1 MKYELLGYKK
11 CSTCKNVEKIIKDKG
26 LDYTFRDITEDKL
39 SIVKLKELH
48 KKSGLPLKK
57 FFNTSGVLYREM
69 ELSKKLEGMD
79 EEKQL
84 ELLASDGKLVKRPIL
99 SVDGKIYV
107 GSEVKKYLE
116 KPC

>member
-1 MKYELLGYKK
+1 
-11 CSTCKNVEKIIKDKG
+11 
-26 LDYTFRDITEDKL
+26 
-39 SIVKLKELH
+39 
-48 KKSGLPLKK
+48 
-57 FFNTSGVLYREM
+57 
-69 ELSKKLEGMD
+69 MD

-99 SVDGKIYV
+99 SVDDKIYV